1 MTPAADPSIIRDQ
14 REMVG
19 ADVRHETVADVA
31 AAWEDWAE
39 RYGLSYRQRR
49 GDNTRDLR
57 PSPKIVVAYISGGK
71 WIADCPRCNGGIAAW
86 SDNPKGCCLD
96 CGTIYRVKFP
106 PKAETERAISVLA
119 ERPDPLTRSW
129 HVQRQETVDDLA
141 AENEQYLVEEETPTG
156 AVAVEDVARVLGKR
170 ALSKLQEAGIV

>member
-1 MTPAADPSIIRDQ
+1 MPSSPDPSIIRDQ
-14 REMVG
+14 REMIG
-19 ADVRHETVADVA
+19 ADVRHETVADVE

-57 PSPKIVVAYISGGK
+57 RSPKIVVAYISGGR

-86 SDNPKGCCLD
+86 RENPRGACLD

-106 PKAETERAISVLA
+106 SKAESERAIAVLA
-119 ERPDPLTRSW
+119 ERPDPTTRSW
-129 HVQRQETVDDLA
+129 HVHERETVDDLV
-141 AENEQYLVEEETPTG
+141 AENERYLVTEEAPTG
-156 AVAVEDVARVLGKR
+156 AVAVDDVLRVLGRR
-170 ALSKLQEAGIV
+170 AYEKLQAEGVV